1 MPLSSEAR
9 GRVATA
15 RPWLNGFTEVAQKR
29 SDAEFELV
37 DIKDFNLPLLDEA
50 MPPIMGQYSK
60 PHTKAW
66 AAKIGTFDAYVFV
79 TPEYNHGISG
89 ALKNAIDFLFA
100 EWNNKAAG
108 FVSYGG
114 ASGARAV
121 EQLRLVLAEVQM
133 ATVRL
138 QVLLSMYSDFE
149 NFSVFKPD
157 SRKETSV
164 NEMLDQLVAWGGAL
178 KPLRKNIRRH
188 LMEIGVDSFVAATVD
203 AAGRAVDPARHLS
216 ELLEAITLADEV
228 GLDVF
233 GIGEHHRREFLD
245 SAPTMILAAA
255 AARTRRI
262 RLTSAV
268 TVLSAADPVRV
279 FQEFATLDLLSNG
292 RAEIVAGRGSFIE
305 AFPLFG
311 LELEDYDS
319 LFAEKLDL
327 LLNIREN
334 THVHWSGKHRAPLTG
349 QGVYP
354 RPLQNP
360 LPVWLGVGGT
370 PSSFVRAGMLGLPL
384 MVAIIGGEPHR
395 FRPLIDRYREAGL
408 RAGHSPDQLKVGIHS
423 LGYVADSSTKAED
436 EFFPGYARS
445 FSEIGRERGWPPV
458 TRAHFDALLGPT
470 GALLVGDPETVA
482 EKILRVNESLG
493 GISRLT
499 FQMSVAALPHAKMLR
514 AIELLGT
521 DVAPMVRNS
530 LASSQPQRVLPTV
543 DRLAAANCAHSPTL
557 TTQERIS

>member
-1 MPLSSEAR
+1 M
-9 GRVATA
+9 
-15 RPWLNGFTEVAQKR
+15 Q
-29 SDAEFELV
+29 
-37 DIKDFNLPLLDEA
+37 
-50 MPPIMGQYSK
+50 
-60 PHTKAW
+60 
-66 AAKIGTFDAYVFV
+66 
-79 TPEYNHGISG
+79 
-89 ALKNAIDFLFA
+89 
-100 EWNNKAAG
+100 
-108 FVSYGG
+108 
-114 ASGARAV
+114 
-121 EQLRLVLAEVQM
+121 
-133 ATVRL
+133 
-138 QVLLSMYSDFE
+138 
-149 NFSVFKPD
+149 
-157 SRKETSV
+157 
-164 NEMLDQLVAWGGAL
+164 
-178 KPLRKNIRRH
+178 
-188 LMEIGVDSFVAATVD
+188 IGVDSFVAATVD
-203 AAGRAVDPARHLS
+203 AAGRAVDPAKHLS

-292 RAEIVAGRGSFIE
+292 RAEMVAGRGSFIE

-311 LELEDYDS
+311 LDLEDYDS

-327 LLNIREN
+327 LLKIRDN
-334 THVHWSGKHRAPLTG
+334 TYVHWSGKHRAPLTG

-370 PSSFVRAGMLGLPL
+370 PGSFVRAGTLGLPL

-395 FRPLIDRYREAGL
+395 FRPLIDRYRWAGS
-408 RAGHSPDQLKVGIHS
+408 RAGHSPEQLKVGVHS
-423 LGYVADSSTKAED
+423 LGYVADSSTTAED

-445 FSEIGRERGWPPV
+445 FTEIGRERGWPPM
-458 TRAHFDALLGPT
+458 TRAHFDAQLGPT

-499 FQMSVAALPHAKMLR
+499 FQMSVADLPHAKLMR
-514 AIELLGT
+514 AIELIGT
-521 DVAPMVRNS
+521 RVAPLVRRALGS
-530 LASSQPQRVLPTV
+530 ATPAFPSTKSER
-543 DRLAAANCAHSPTL
+543 AA
-557 TTQERIS
+557 